1 MSSQTYLVIEFEILP
16 GRSHFCISTHVQKW
30 TSPLTGL
37 GKFPEFE
44 RKWKLNKN
52 TSNKKIS
59 FK

>member
-1 MSSQTYLVIEFEILP
+1 MSSQNCQKNQIL
-16 GRSHFCISTHVQKW
+16 GAAMNLKFISTHVQKW

-37 GKFPEFE
+37 GKFPEIE

-52 TSNKKIS
+52 TSNQKIS